1 MSLATIGLGLLCFA
15 AEPEARTDDDI
26 PLDWPEGKIKVNQ
39 PAYGMGVREVNGGAG
54 GQRYRLTPQRWR
66 EVVREHPYLS
76 HLDAQSTLRAPGIT
90 LLVLG
95 GVHMTISTVLALDGY
110 VATTASWQ
118 LLQWGIPAITLV
130 AGAIMTSVGV
140 SAKHRLRREQRR
152 FYLGGYATRR
162 AGGATATFR
171 F

>member
-1 MSLATIGLGLLCFA
+1 MATEPA
-15 AEPEARTDDDI
+15 APTDDDI
-26 PLDWPEGKIKVNQ
+26 PLDWPEEKIKVNQ
-39 PAYGMGVREVNGGAG
+39 PAYGMNVREVDGGKG

-66 EVVREHPYLS
+66 EVVREHPHLS
-76 HLDAQSTLRAPGIT
+76 HLDAQSNLRAPGIT
-90 LLVLG
+90 LLAVG
-95 GVHMTISTVLALDGY
+95 GLHLAISTVLALDGY
-110 VATTASWQ
+110 VATTARWQ
-118 LLQWGIPAITLV
+118 LMQWGLPAVTLV

-140 SAKHRLRREQRR
+140 RAKRRLRQEQRR